1 MFHLLFREAPSSVRA
16 LLRGLYS
23 VRSKFMLPVMQIPV
37 LPRCLRAN
45 MAALPM
51 SIPAFATVGDLLLTL
66 PLIIF
71 FVKGYHNTFVVP
83 SLDLSGKEATN
94 AIYWA
99 FLTATKSNSIFSLLL
114 GIPFERMIPL
124 HQFSALLAV
133 VLGCFHVKVAYQY
146 GGDDDGDSKHADF
159 GEDPNPILFLGD
171 GSTNLSGT
179 ILLLALGAL
188 VSMSVFAKFRRL
200 FFRLWYASHM
210 VLGVLVLVGLFWHS
224 VSSAVFVTAWW
235 ALDLAVRYGIMASWQ
250 YRARA
255 TLRLIGQEE
264 GDEDKARHEPAVEIR
279 FAKPTG
285 FDYNAGQFVQ
295 ISIPKLGVYEFHPLT
310 LSSAPHESHVTMH
323 VRALGDWSDRLVK
336 LAKEST
342 YTEILL
348 EGPYGACAV
357 DLSGDGERYP
367 IVLLVSGGI
376 GVTPCQSIGKSLLY
390 QHHTLGRPLQHLRF
404 VWTVRNMR
412 MVHDMPP
419 LGGGADFSS
428 SKAIRPE
435 PSSGFDTTVS
445 MDEADQSSSAFE
457 MVASPTASED
467 GVPLVQVDIHC
478 TRASAAATA
487 PRAAANCQFN
497 LHNGRPDLDALFEEM
512 KEVARTLG
520 SENVAVIGCG
530 PVPLMRQLR
539 ACCLRHST
547 SIVGGCGTDPH
558 VFFDLHTETFEY

>member
-1 MFHLLFREAPSSVRA
+1 
-16 LLRGLYS
+16 
-23 VRSKFMLPVMQIPV
+23 MLPVMQIPV
-37 LPRCLRAN
+37 LPRRLRAN

-51 SIPAFATVGDLLLTL
+51 PLPAFATVGDLLLTL

-71 FVKGYHNTFVVP
+71 FVKGYHSTFVVP

-99 FLTATKSNSIFSLLL
+99 FLTATKSNSIFSLFL

-133 VLGCFHVKVAYQY
+133 VLGCFHVYVAYQY

-159 GEDPNPILFLGD
+159 GEDPNPVLFLGD

-179 ILLLALGAL
+179 ILLGALGAL
-188 VSMSVFAKFRRL
+188 VSMSVFANFRRI

-210 VLGVLVLVGLFWHS
+210 VLGLLVLVGLFWHS

-235 ALDLAVRYGIMASWQ
+235 ALDLAVRYGVMASWQ
-250 YRARA
+250 YRTSA

-264 GDEDKARHEPAVEIR
+264 GEEGRARNEPAVEIR

-310 LSSAPHESHVTMH
+310 LSSAPHESHVTLH

-336 LAKEST
+336 LAQEST
-342 YTEILL
+342 STDVLL

-367 IVLLVSGGI
+367 VVLLVSGGI
-376 GVTPCQSIGKSLLY
+376 GVTPCQSIGKSLLH
-390 QHHTLGRPLQHLRF
+390 QHHTLGRPLQHMRF

-428 SKAIRPE
+428 STTNKAIRPQ
-435 PSSGFDTTVS
+435 PSSGFATMVS
-445 MDEADQSSSAFE
+445 MDEEDQSSAFE
-457 MVASPTASED
+457 MTTSPTAVDD
-467 GVPLVQVDIHC
+467 GPTAVPLVQVDIHC
-478 TRASAAATA
+478 TRAATATA
-487 PRAAANCQFN
+487 PPAAANCQYN
-497 LHNGRPDLDALFEEM
+497 LHNGRPDLDALFEDM

-520 SENVAVIGCG
+520 IENVAVIGCG
-530 PVPLMRQLR
+530 PIPLMRQLR

-547 SIVGGCGTDPH
+547 SIVGGCGTDPGI
-558 VFFDLHTETFEY
+558 FFDLHTEMFEF